1 MDPNLL
7 SVQFVESVLPQIMAV
22 LNIKEMYMVIWVSI
36 LHSVSVLYAKTFLI
50 SDGH

>member
-22 LNIKEMYMVIWVSI
+22 LNIKEMYMVIQVSI
-36 LHSVSVLYAKTFLI
+36 LYL
-50 SDGH
+50 